1 MRGQVARFIRTANHF
16 TAIVDVVREV
26 VEGPAQGAKVDRPA
40 LLPQQRMDR
49 LEVEQEAP
57 VKGRTASRTVNH
69 LAHSL
74 IENATPSASFP
85 VGSS

>member
-1 MRGQVARFIRTANHF
+1 
-16 TAIVDVVREV
+16 
-26 VEGPAQGAKVDRPA
+26 
-40 LLPQQRMDR
+40 MDR